1 MSEDLEV
8 TSSLVDGVRVVRV
21 SGECDADEA
30 GTLAQTL
37 AAPLDGTAL
46 GVVVVLS
53 RVTFADSSFLH
64 TLIEAHRRHVEAGVP
79 LVLAEPHISVRRLL
93 DLTDTA
99 RLFTVAPTTA
109 AAADEVRGARSDGHH
124 VR

>member
-8 TSSLVDGVRVVRV
+8 TATSVDGVRVVQAG
-21 SGECDADEA
+21 GEFDADEA
-30 GTLAQTL
+30 GTLAEALVT
-37 AAPLDGTAL
+37 PFDGTAL
-46 GVVVVLS
+46 GVVADLS

-64 TLIEAHRRHVEAGVP
+64 TLIEAHRCHTAAGVP
-79 LVLAEPHISVRRLL
+79 FVLAQPHPTVQRLL

-99 RLFTVAPTTA
+99 RFFTIAPTTTA
-109 AAADEVRGARSDGHH
+109 ALDEIRRARSNGHN

>member
-8 TSSLVDGVRVVRV
+8 TATSVDGVRVVRAG
-21 SGECDADEA
+21 GEFDADEA
-30 GTLAQTL
+30 GRLAQAL
-37 AAPLDGTAL
+37 VAPFDGTAL
-46 GVVVVLS
+46 GVVVDLS

-64 TLIEAHRRHVEAGVP
+64 TLIEAHRGHVAAGLP
-79 LVLAEPHISVRRLL
+79 FVLAQPHPTVQRLL

-99 RLFTVAPTTA
+99 RFFTVAPTTTA
-109 AAADEVRGARSDGHH
+109 AVDGIRGSRSNGHH

>member
-8 TSSLVDGVRVVRV
+8 TVTSVDGVRLLGVR
-21 SGECDADEA
+21 GEFDADEA
-30 GTLAQTL
+30 EALARPL
-37 AAPLDGTAL
+37 AAPFDGTVL
-46 GVVVVLS
+46 GVVVDLS

-64 TLIEAHRRHVEAGVP
+64 TLIEAHRRHLAADVP
-79 LVLAEPHISVRRLL
+79 FVLAEPHPTVRRLL

-99 RLFTVAPTTA
+99 RFFTVAPTTTA
-109 AAADEVRGARSDGHH
+109 ALEQVRGARRDGHH

>member
-8 TSSLVDGVRVVRV
+8 TATLDGDVRVVQV

-30 GTLAQTL
+30 GALARTL
-37 AAPLDGTAL
+37 AAPFDGTAL
-46 GVVVVLS
+46 GVVVDLS

-64 TLIEAHRRHVEAGVP
+64 TLIEAHRRHLAAGLP
-79 LVLAEPHISVRRLL
+79 LVLAQPHSAVQRLL

-99 RLFTVAPTTA
+99 RHFTVAPTTTA
-109 AAADEVRGARSDGHH
+109 ALDEVRGARSDGHH